1 MVCLASGCTFAKVYI
16 YIRPEPHPTTSP
28 LYVCTTYARD
38 VEHVAYMPKW
48 LCDLVPEAHIQL
60 RDNMDLVGY
69 FGIYE
74 FITFGSIAIS
84 CVVIIVI
91 VLWRQQQVTS
101 SKANVFTQTTAS
113 TDTFAQKWPVV
124 TGKVDAT
131 RVTKKRMPPICT
143 AFNDER
149 R

>member
-1 MVCLASGCTFAKVYI
+1 
-16 YIRPEPHPTTSP
+16 
-28 LYVCTTYARD
+28 
-38 VEHVAYMPKW
+38 MPKW

-74 FITFGSIAIS
+74 LLTFGSIFIS
-84 CVVIIVI
+84 CVVIIAI
-91 VLWRQQQVTS
+91 VLWRQQHVTS
-101 SKANVFTQTTAS
+101 SKANVGTQTAAS
-113 TDTFAQKWPVV
+113 ADTFAQKWPVV

-131 RVTKKRMPPICT
+131 RVTKKRMPPIC
-143 AFNDER
+143 ARFNDER